1 VQAARL
7 HIFDAEPPA
16 KRRGPF
22 LPIEFNTLN
31 VATRQTSIYFV
42 DNCIEVQDDS
52 SRPSS
57 ICDLALSYLFCGG
70 LASLSLSKELAMSE
84 MKKPNCP
91 ECTEPESLGRRDFIR
106 VLGGTT
112 AGLAAGTL
120 AAPRLLAQQAT
131 ATTTAAVAVPARA
144 AAPAEDL
151 VRELFAGLS
160 AEQKTQ
166 VVYPLD
172 HGGANPTRLRM
183 FNAPFARNIG
193 QVYTQPQQELVQRIL
208 RAMSSDDE
216 GYRRLTRNNTFDGSQ
231 SLQGCGAYI
240 FGDPTNN
247 QRFSYV
253 FMGHHLTVRCDGN
266 SEPGAAFGG
275 PMYYGHSPDGYS
287 QRNVF
292 NYQTQRVKEVFDALS
307 AEQRGRAVLDG
318 NPGEQ
323 IGSVQFRDRHPGLVA
338 ADLTADQRR
347 LVEAV
352 MRDILQP
359 YRRED
364 ADEVMQIVRQN
375 GGLER
380 LHLAFYR
387 DRGTDD
393 ARWHF
398 WRLEGPGFVWN
409 YRVLP
414 HVHTFVNIAART

>member
-1 VQAARL
+1 
-7 HIFDAEPPA
+7 
-16 KRRGPF
+16 
-22 LPIEFNTLN
+22 
-31 VATRQTSIYFV
+31 
-42 DNCIEVQDDS
+42 
-52 SRPSS
+52 
-57 ICDLALSYLFCGG
+57 
-70 LASLSLSKELAMSE
+70 MSE
-84 MKKPNCP
+84 IQKPACP
-91 ECTEPESLGRRDFIR
+91 ECATPESLDRRDFIR

-112 AGLAAGTL
+112 ATLAAGSLVGAT
-120 AAPRLLAQQAT
+120 PRLRADAPAAT
-131 ATTTAAVAVPARA
+131 RTPG
-144 AAPAEDL
+144 PAEDL
-151 VRELFAGLS
+151 VRELHASLT
-160 AEQKTQ
+160 AEQRPQ
-166 VVYPLD
+166 AVYAWD
-172 HGGANPTRLRM
+172 HGTQNNQTATRLKM
-183 FNAPFARNIG
+183 FNAPFARNVG
-193 QVYTQPQQELVQRIL
+193 QVYNQQQQELVQRIL
-208 RAMSSDDE
+208 RAICSDEE
-216 GYRRLTRNNTFDGSQ
+216 GYRRITRNNTFDGSQ

-240 FGDPTNN
+240 FGDPTNG
-247 QRFSYV
+247 QRFSWV

-292 NYQTQRVKEVFDALS
+292 NYQTQRVREVFDALS
-307 AEQRGRAVLDG
+307 AEQRARAVLTG
-318 NPGEQ
+318 SPGEQ
-323 IGSVQFRDRHPGLVA
+323 AGSVQFRDQHPGLVA

-380 LHLAFYR
+380 IHLAFYK
-387 DRGTDD
+387 DNGNDD

-414 HVHTFVNIAART
+414 HVHTFVNIAARA